1 MPTEDSIIKT
11 KQPLHLGSIERSH
24 PGGMKMKQIMK
35 NVLLASTMF
44 VLIGCTSTSP
54 SVGSI
59 LTETKTKKVEVVYCP
74 STMVKVCNGP
84 EKDTIAKYENVYCW
98 CQSRRDVEGALKQSM
113 WLGVNKWE
121 D

>member
-1 MPTEDSIIKT
+1 
-11 KQPLHLGSIERSH
+11 
-24 PGGMKMKQIMK
+24 MKQIMK

-54 SVGSI
+54 NVGSI

-84 EKDTIAKYENVYCW
+84 DKETIAKYENVYCS
-98 CQSRRDVEGALKQSM
+98 CHSRRDVERALKHRM
-113 WLGVNKWE
+113 WEQINK
-121 D
+121 